1 MKPEQRQ
8 SYRDMIEAAANAQK
22 SELSWVSNLYQKRL
36 NQLQEQSQNYE
47 QWLQSRNEHA
57 WWRMRA
63 CLFDRGRIHCVRHSQ
78 FNASGRR

>member
-36 NQLQEQSQNYE
+36 NQLQEQSENYE
-47 QWLQSRNEHA
+47 QWLRSRDDHA
-57 WWRMRA
+57 WRWLRKS
-63 CLFDRGRIHCVRHSQ
+63 LLNRGRIHCMRHGQ
-78 FNASGRR
+78 FNASGRW